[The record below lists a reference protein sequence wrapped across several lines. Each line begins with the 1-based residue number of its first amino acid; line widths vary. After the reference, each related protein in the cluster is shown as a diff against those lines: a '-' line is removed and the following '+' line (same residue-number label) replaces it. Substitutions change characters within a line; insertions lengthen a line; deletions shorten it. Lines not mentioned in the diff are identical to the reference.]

1 MDSITSIIHWNE
13 PSELK
18 LFDRDIIC
26 VTHNGRIITFKARKV
41 ERDWEWLFEKYN
53 IKYWAFLR
61 DVLAT
66 IIQESFVSKK
76 YE

>member
-26 VTHNGRIITFKARKV
+26 VTQSGRIITFKAKKV
-41 ERDWEWLFEKYN
+41 ERDWEWLVEKYN
-53 IKYWAFLR
+53 IKYWAFLW
-61 DVLAT
+61 DVLSP
-66 IIQESFVSKK
+66 IIPVQ
-76 YE
+76 